1 MVGIGVTA
9 ATAAEMRRCP
19 RNTNWAQI
27 LALLL
32 AVDADEIRMMRWV
45 VNLTRRR
52 SSKAARRR
60 GFAIA
65 LSSARRK
72 TKAVAFCF
80 SSSIF

>member
-1 MVGIGVTA
+1 M
-9 ATAAEMRRCP
+9 AEMQRWSGVVS
-19 RNTNWAQI
+19 WARI
-27 LALLL
+27 SSFLL

-52 SSKAARRR
+52 SSKVARRR

-65 LSSARRK
+65 LSSAQRK